1 MTRLKINLYTK
12 GAFWARFR
20 FLENRI
26 FSASYKRYESR
37 LEKKIQ
43 NFEIPHH
50 IAVIMDGN
58 RRYAG
63 NIGKSRSFGHS
74 MGAKVSEKVIDWC
87 YDIKVKQLTL
97 YALSTENFQRPE
109 DEVDGLFNLI
119 NEKFLKLYADPK
131 TYEKK
136 FVSVS
141 LVIGQNCLIF

>member
-1 MTRLKINLYTK
+1 
-12 GAFWARFR
+12 
-20 FLENRI
+20 
-26 FSASYKRYESR
+26 
-37 LEKKIQ
+37 
-43 NFEIPHH
+43 
-50 IAVIMDGN
+50 
-58 RRYAG
+58 
-63 NIGKSRSFGHS
+63 

-136 FVSVS
+136 IRVRI
-141 LVIGQNCLIF
+141 IGDRSKFA